1 MMAQKQIYRTG
12 DRLGFL
18 PWGTP
23 GRRLGAARWTDLFSE
38 TGRAPPAQIIL
49 ASTGT
54 HRLPE
59 IPTLFR
65 HNTTH
70 KLPQT
75 TIGAHFTLPQRITW
89 HIEAGDSESNVV
101 GYRLSVRGAEDSH
114 FVLSAEVSG
123 RVIES
128 YECRIEEREKV
139 PLGPI
144 TVRIKPIPGREQE
157 GMCEF
162 VCNHK
167 HRFPLYYEADSQNM
181 ELRIGNEIHRPIS
194 HNMTVLGNYTLSFGS
209 LFTLHLRYLLQDGID
224 TAKANWYNDSQV
236 FMADIILDYSGLQ
249 LESISSVGH
258 FIPSQIPLTD
268 LYSGDS
274 SEEISS
280 LDLCIGETT
289 LHGWPVSFT
298 ITTPIEA
305 KKIKNLGTNQLT
317 IPIKRSKIQDWF
329 ETPYEHEHHR
339 SITLTPNIA
348 GLELRSLTSTAQL
361 RLEVPYA
368 PCLGYRGDRAEE
380 WIKFLLRP
388 QEEYHTIQQQHKID
402 ELFSGR
408 DWRGEISP
416 EKLSTMNRNNI
427 YRIICEPIVDP
438 PIANCQQVLELLSS
452 AYTCLDDK
460 VQTSYQLGNTLAKI
474 YGGSKVIDVDS
485 TGIQVLYSRQ
495 KFTLEAN
502 GSPISGD
509 ELRYGMSFDQQGE
522 SLAMLQSSGT
532 AYTPQR
538 GDAGFDFDRLPEAF
552 AYRTSNNTFT
562 APQTPGVYYLYIPS
576 RGDHYLV
583 EIEVHG
589 FTDEVIE

>member
-1 MMAQKQIYRTG
+1 MAQKQIYRTG

-23 GRRLGAARWTDLFSE
+23 GRRLGAARWTDLVSE
-38 TGRAPPAQIIL
+38 TGRAPPAQITL

-70 KLPQT
+70 MLPKS
-75 TIGAHFTLPQRITW
+75 TIGAYFTIPQQITW
-89 HIEAGDSESNVV
+89 HIDPKDSES
-101 GYRLSVRGAEDSH
+101 RLSAGQLSVSGAEDSH

-128 YECRIEEREKV
+128 YECQIEERERV

-144 TVRIKPIPGREQE
+144 TARVRPIPEQE

-162 VCNHK
+162 LCNHK
-167 HRFPLYYEADSQNM
+167 HRFPRFYESDSQNM
-181 ELRIGNEIHRPIS
+181 ELRVGNDIHRPTS
-194 HNMTVLGNYTLSFGS
+194 HNITRVGDYTLSFGS
-209 LFTLHLRYLLQDGID
+209 LFNLHLSKLLQNGID
-224 TAKANWYNDSQV
+224 TAKAYWYNDSQV
-236 FMADIILDYSGLQ
+236 FTADVVFDYSDLQ
-249 LESISSVGH
+249 LESISPVGH
-258 FIPSQIPLTD
+258 FVPDEVELTE
-268 LYSGDS
+268 LYSGDKT
-274 SEEISS
+274 EELSS
-280 LDLCIGETT
+280 LELSLGVTT

-298 ITTPIEA
+298 ITTPTGLA
-305 KKIKNLGTNQLT
+305 KIQEKENPLT
-317 IPIKRSKIQDWF
+317 IPIKRKIIQRWF
-329 ETPYEHEHHR
+329 DSPSENERHR
-339 SITLTPNIA
+339 SITLTPSIA
-348 GLELRSLTSTAQL
+348 GLDLRSLTSTAQL
-361 RLEVPYA
+361 HLDVPKA

-388 QEEYHTIQQQHKID
+388 QEEYHTIQQQHKIG
-402 ELFSGR
+402 ELFSDR

-427 YRIICEPIVDP
+427 YRSISKPTVEPPV
-438 PIANCQQVLELLSS
+438 ANCERVTELLSH
-452 AYTCLDDK
+452 AFPCLENRVRVDFQK
-460 VQTSYQLGNTLAKI
+460 GKSLAEM
-474 YGGSKVIDVDS
+474 YGGSEVIDVDS
-485 TGIQVLYSRQ
+485 TDLQILYSRQ
-495 KFTLEAN
+495 KFKLESN
-502 GSPISGD
+502 GSPISGGGPHN
-509 ELRYGMSFDQQGE
+509 GMSFVQQGE

-562 APQTPGVYYLYIPS
+562 APQTPGVYYLYVPS
-576 RGDHYLV
+576 KGDHYLM